1 MISLQRIGTGYYNP
15 NRKEYLIDSDAD
27 IGGLH
32 TSKTEGTA
40 IKGTCAPGS
49 IAYTP
54 DLSKAWMLGNDDV
67 WHAISEEDTNV

>member
-1 MISLQRIGTGYYNP
+1 MISLQKIGMSYYNP
-15 NRKEYLIDSDAD
+15 DRKEYLIDSGAD
-27 IGGLH
+27 IAGLP
-32 TSKTEGTA
+32 TSKSAGSA

-67 WHAISEEDTNV
+67 WHTIIEDGDTA